1 MAKGTSRSRLIFRK
15 IVRLFKWAVILFFG
29 SSILITVLYRW
40 VNPPITPLMIKRLVE
55 QVQDGKPLK
64 LEKEWV
70 SIEEINGSMSMAV
83 IASEDNNFLKHYGID
98 IGAIRKAMEANKT
111 RKRKLGA
118 STISQ
123 QTAKNVFLFPSRTY
137 FRKAMELYFTG
148 LIELIWGKER
158 IMEVYLNVIEM
169 GDGIY
174 GVEEAAQ
181 TYFHKPAAAL
191 NKYEAALIAAILPN
205 PRRYSAQKPGPYI
218 RKRASQVANLSGKLT
233 KPEWVKKKK

>member
-1 MAKGTSRSRLIFRK
+1 MAKGTSRGRLIFRK
-15 IVRLFKWAVILFFG
+15 IVKVFKWAIILFFG
-29 SSILITVLYRW
+29 SSILVTVLYRW
-40 VNPPITPLMIKRLVE
+40 INPPITPLMVKRLVE

-64 LEKEWV
+64 LSKDWV
-70 SIEEINGSMSMAV
+70 SIDEISGSMSMAV
-83 IASEDNNFLKHYGID
+83 IASEDNNFLKHHGID
-98 IGAIRKAMEANKT
+98 IGAIRKAVEANKT

-118 STISQ
+118 STITQ

-137 FRKAMELYFTG
+137 FRKGLELYFTG

-181 TYFHKPAAAL
+181 TYFRKPASAL
-191 NKYEAALIAAILPN
+191 NKHEAALIAAILPS
-205 PRRYSAQKPGPYI
+205 PRRYSAQKPGPYV
-218 RKRASQVANLSGKLT
+218 RKRAAQIANLSGKLT
-233 KPEWVKKKK
+233 RPEWVERKK